1 MTVPKLQ
8 TKQQLID
15 ELSQVRAGVEQVKK
29 MSKELAMRTTQLY
42 RKIETIAEPPAKGAP
57 NMREL

>member
-1 MTVPKLQ
+1 MMVSKLATRQ
-8 TKQQLID
+8 ELIH

-29 MSKELAMRTTQLY
+29 MSKELAMRTSQLY
-42 RKIETIAEPPAKGAP
+42 RKIETISEPPAKGVP